1 MENII
6 SLEGQDAA
14 HDNGIV
20 QAAAELRITLE
31 NFRHARSAMLAGARV
46 LGKQLRRTP
55 TNLEVQAMFTILS
68 GFEETRELAS
78 KVLGGRNIVQVDRK
92 IAVKK
97 QKSPRKKKE
106 VEKPKIEEVKR
117 EQEELV
123 TEIAP
128 EVIEPPEYSEAP
140 QVDHLIQV

>member
-92 IAVKK
+92 IAVK
-97 QKSPRKKKE
+97 E

-117 EQEELV
+117 EEHQRV

>member
-1 MENII
+1 M
-6 SLEGQDAA
+6 
-14 HDNGIV
+14 
-20 QAAAELRITLE
+20 
-31 NFRHARSAMLAGARV
+31 
-46 LGKQLRRTP
+46 
-55 TNLEVQAMFTILS
+55 
-68 GFEETRELAS
+68 
-78 KVLGGRNIVQVDRK
+78 LGGRNIVQVDRK

-117 EQEELV
+117 EEEEVV